1 MFLKAGQDQ
10 DAWGGGSAG
19 STKIKKATKVI
30 APDGVLCQVANHDC
44 QGVYMCDKLDSSL
57 LDDHERYE
65 PDEDDMR
72 ELFEAE
78 RAVNVRET
86 SSVALRAAA

>member
-19 STKIKKATKVI
+19 STKINKATKAI
-30 APDGVLCQVANHDC
+30 AVDGVLCQVANHDC